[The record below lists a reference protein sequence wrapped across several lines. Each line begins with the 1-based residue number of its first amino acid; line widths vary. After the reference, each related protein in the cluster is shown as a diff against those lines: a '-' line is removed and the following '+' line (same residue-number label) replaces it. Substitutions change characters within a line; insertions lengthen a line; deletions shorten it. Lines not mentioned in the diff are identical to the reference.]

1 MTITIVKLL
10 AAITFW
16 GLSFVATKIALAEA
30 SPPTVVFLRFTLG
43 ALLLSSMMFWRE
55 RGSLTV
61 RGRDVLYLCLL
72 GAIGVFIHHL
82 IQTTGLVY
90 TQASSTGWLV
100 ALSPAFAAL
109 LARLFL
115 KERFG
120 PTRLVGMIVAFGGAL
135 LVISRGRLN
144 ASFLNLPST
153 LGDALV
159 LASAFNWAV
168 YSVLGK
174 KPLRQYPA
182 LVVTGYAVVIGW
194 LMLGLLFVCTRHWG
208 EIGHLSFSG
217 WAAIAFLGLFCSG
230 LAYLFWYDGL
240 REMDASQVTVFL
252 YVQPLVTL
260 VASHF
265 ILGEQIPLSALLG
278 GFIIIAGVYLVNK
291 QVTGRGRPTPF
302 PPRTQDPC
310 AAENPPSRRERP

>member
-1 MTITIVKLL
+1 MTTTVLKLL

-30 SPPTVVFLRFTLG
+30 SPSTVVFLRFTLG
-43 ALLLSSMMFWRE
+43 AVLLSSMMFWRE
-55 RGSLTV
+55 RDSLTV

-72 GAIGVFIHHL
+72 GTIGVFIHHL
-82 IQTTGLVY
+82 IQTSGLVY
-90 TQASSTGWLV
+90 TNAFSAGWLV
-100 ALSPAFAAL
+100 ALNPAFTAL

-115 KERFG
+115 QERFG

-135 LVISRGRLN
+135 LVISRGQLD
-144 ASFLNLPST
+144 ASVLNLPRT

-159 LASAFNWAV
+159 LASAFNWAI

-174 KPLRQYPA
+174 KPLRQHPA

-194 LMLGLLFVCTRHWG
+194 LMLSLLFACTGNW
-208 EIGHLSFSG
+208 EEVGHLSSSG

-240 REMDASQVTVFL
+240 QEMDASQVAVFL

-260 VASHF
+260 LGSHF
-265 ILGEQIPLSALLG
+265 ILGEQIPIIALLG
-278 GFIIIAGVYLVNK
+278 GLIIIVGVYLVNK
-291 QVTGRGRPTPF
+291 GRPTPS
-302 PPRTQDPC
+302 PPRSPGPG
-310 AAENPPSRRERP
+310 AAGNPLPQGEKP

>member
-1 MTITIVKLL
+1 MTTTIVKLL

-30 SPPTVVFLRFTLG
+30 SPLTVVFLRFTLG
-43 ALLLSSMMFWRE
+43 ALLLGSMTFWRE
-55 RGSLTV
+55 RGSLTL
-61 RGRDVLYLCLL
+61 RRRDVLYFCLL
-72 GAIGVFIHHL
+72 GAIGVFVHHL
-82 IQTTGLVY
+82 IQTNGMVY
-90 TQASSTGWLV
+90 TKASSAGWLV
-100 ALSPAFAAL
+100 ALNPAFTAL

-135 LVISRGRLN
+135 LVISRGQLD

-174 KPLRQYPA
+174 KPLRQHPA
-182 LVVTGYAVVIGW
+182 LVVTGYTVVIGW
-194 LMLGLLFVCTRHWG
+194 LMLGSLFVCTPNWR
-208 EIGHLSFSG
+208 EIGHLSSSG

-230 LAYLFWYDGL
+230 IAYLFWYDGL
-240 REMDASQVTVFL
+240 QEMDASQVTVFL
-252 YVQPLVTL
+252 YMQPLVTL
-260 VASHF
+260 VGSHF
-265 ILGEQIPLSALLG
+265 ILGEHIPLTAPLG
-278 GFIIIAGVYLVNK
+278 GFIILAGVYLVNK
-291 QVTGRGRPTPF
+291 EQPTPA
-302 PPRTQDPC
+302 PPLSPGPC
-310 AAENPPSRRERP
+310 AAENPPPQRERP